1 MAEKKLSAFA
11 LLEILKTET
20 DENHLLGPGELLNK
34 MRTIYDCNIE
44 RRTLYTNIEMLREF
58 GYDIHYNSSKKGY
71 YLVEREFEE
80 SEILL
85 LCHAVHSSNY
95 IPKKYSN
102 DLIEKLLNTQSRH
115 TAARFHQR
123 IYLENIRKKE
133 NPDFLLSFQMLVEA
147 IEKKVCV
154 QVDYLQYN
162 LELELEVRKTHVLHP
177 YALVCDNEKNYLIAK
192 NERFNDFSHYRVDK
206 IRNVQLLDKQVSSS
220 LSIGDPY
227 EYARNKIY
235 MFGGQEDTYMIRCE
249 MMMLDYVID
258 TFGKNIRV
266 TKQDDHHFV
275 ARVKAGKEGIIYFA
289 LQYAKHMEILEP
301 EETRQQ
307 MKELLE
313 EVLDRYQQ

>member
-34 MRTIYDCNIE
+34 MRSIYDCNIE
-44 RRTLYTNIEMLREF
+44 RRTLYANLDMLREF
-58 GYDIHYNSSKKGY
+58 GYDIQYNSSKKGY

-115 TAARFHQR
+115 TADRFHQR

-133 NPDFLLSFQMLVEA
+133 NPDFLLSFQMLTEA
-147 IEKKVCV
+147 IEKKGCV

-162 LELELEVRKTHVLHP
+162 MNLELEVRKTHVLHP
-177 YALVCDNEKNYLIAK
+177 YALVYDNEKIYLIAK
-192 NERFNDFSHYRVDK
+192 NDRFDNFSHYRVDK
-206 IRNVQLLDKQVSSS
+206 IRNIKLFDQKVSSS
-220 LSIGDPY
+220 LTIGDPY
-227 EYARNKIY
+227 DYAKNKIY
-235 MFGGQEDTYMIRCE
+235 MFGGQEDYYMIRCD

-258 TFGKNIRV
+258 TFGKEIRI
-266 TKQDDHHFV
+266 TQQDKDHFV
-275 ARVKAGKEGIIYFA
+275 ARVKAGREGIIYFA
-289 LQYAKHMEILEP
+289 LQYAKHMEILQP

-307 MKELLE
+307 MKELLK
-313 EVLDRYQQ
+313 EVLGRYQQ